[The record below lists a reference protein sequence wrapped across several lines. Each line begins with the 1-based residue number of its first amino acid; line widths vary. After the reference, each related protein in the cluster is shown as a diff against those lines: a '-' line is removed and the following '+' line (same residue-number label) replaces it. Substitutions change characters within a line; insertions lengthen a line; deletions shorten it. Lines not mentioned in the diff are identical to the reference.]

1 MGPRARLSLLAFGA
15 ADVLSSVFRLLGRRL
30 YARRPVGAERHGVL
44 VSLRW
49 SIVCSPLLERA
60 ARRPFVVVRA
70 SLVSNLAME

>member
-30 YARRPVGAERHGVL
+30 YARRPVGAEMHGVL
-44 VSLRW
+44 SFAMVL
-49 SIVCSPLLERA
+49 VCSPLLERA

-70 SLVSNLAME
+70 SFVSNLAME